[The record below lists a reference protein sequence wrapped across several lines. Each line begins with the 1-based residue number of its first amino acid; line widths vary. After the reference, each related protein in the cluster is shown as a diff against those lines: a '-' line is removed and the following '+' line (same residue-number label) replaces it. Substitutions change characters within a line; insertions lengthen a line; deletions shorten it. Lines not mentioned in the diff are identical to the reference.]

1 MGMLIKYKQ
10 SGLLIQSDS
19 HYAPAVSLALEKHG
33 RTESIWHLLCGID
46 MAFALRE
53 LNVDSVPINFLIPI
67 KGTALGNRKPLHPF
81 EALKIVSL
89 YRFVLPRQEIRICG
103 GRMQVLG
110 EFNSMI
116 FLAGADGMITGDY
129 LTTLGRS
136 PEDDLGLVKMYG
148 LRI

>member
-1 MGMLIKYKQ
+1 
-10 SGLLIQSDS
+10 
-19 HYAPAVSLALEKHG
+19 
-33 RTESIWHLLCGID
+33 

-67 KGTALGNRKPLHPF
+67 KGTVLGNKKLLHPL

-89 YRFVLPRQEIRICG
+89 YRLILPRKEIRICG
-103 GRMQVLG
+103 GRLQVLG

-116 FLAGADGMITGDY
+116 FLAGADGMITGNY

-136 PEDDLGLVKMYG
+136 PEDDLKLVKMNG